1 LSNQFVLL
9 LREQNPAIGVI
20 FLVAVPPSMQENM
33 MNTHSAVASPPSGA
47 VQFTTKL
54 PGDTAAVSTYYKRN
68 VYDAADGKI
77 GDVTDLIMGPD
88 GKISTAVISV
98 GGFLGV
104 GEKEVAVPFGSLHV
118 KKKDNSWYL
127 VMHTTKEALTNAPK
141 FAYSGE
147 RARW

>member
-1 LSNQFVLL
+1 
-9 LREQNPAIGVI
+9 
-20 FLVAVPPSMQENM
+20 VAVTPPIQEKIMSM
-33 MNTHSAVASPPSGA
+33 HSATTSP
-47 VQFTTKL
+47 VEFTAKL

-68 VYDAADGKI
+68 VYDAADQKI
-77 GDVTDLIMGPD
+77 GDVTDLIMGHD
-88 GKISTAVISV
+88 GKISTAVIAV
-98 GGFLGV
+98 GGFLGI

-147 RARW
+147 RAHW

>member
-1 LSNQFVLL
+1 MM
-9 LREQNPAIGVI
+9 
-20 FLVAVPPSMQENM
+20 SM
-33 MNTHSAVASPPSGA
+33 HSTGTSSPGGA
-47 VQFTTKL
+47 VEFTAKL

-77 GDVTDLIMGPD
+77 GDVTDLIMGHD

-118 KKKDNSWYL
+118 KKKDGSWYL
-127 VMHTTKEALTNAPK
+127 VMHTTKEALSNAPK
-141 FAYSGE
+141 FAYAGE
-147 RARW
+147 RAHW

>member
-1 LSNQFVLL
+1 
-9 LREQNPAIGVI
+9 
-20 FLVAVPPSMQENM
+20 VPPSIQEKIM
-33 MNTHSAVASPPSGA
+33 SMHSATASPPSGA

-77 GDVTDLIMGPD
+77 GDVTDLIMGHD

-104 GEKEVAVPFGSLHV
+104 GEKEVAVPFHSLHV

-127 VMHTTKEALTNAPK
+127 VMNTTKEALTNAPK

>member
-1 LSNQFVLL
+1 M
-9 LREQNPAIGVI
+9 
-20 FLVAVPPSMQENM
+20 SM
-33 MNTHSAVASPPSGA
+33 HSATAAPPSGA

-77 GDVTDLIMGPD
+77 GDVTDLIMGHD

-104 GEKEVAVPFGSLHV
+104 GEKEVAVRLTRCTSRRR
-118 KKKDNSWYL
+118 
-127 VMHTTKEALTNAPK
+127 TTAGISSCIRRRKL
-141 FAYSGE
+141 
-147 RARW
+147 

>member
-1 LSNQFVLL
+1 
-9 LREQNPAIGVI
+9 
-20 FLVAVPPSMQENM
+20 
-33 MNTHSAVASPPSGA
+33 
-47 VQFTTKL
+47 
-54 PGDTAAVSTYYKRN
+54 
-68 VYDAADGKI
+68 
-77 GDVTDLIMGPD
+77 MGHD

-127 VMHTTKEALTNAPK
+127 VMHATKEALTNAPK